1 MFFEMCAEEAE
12 LYGMVK
18 SEVSERLLWP
28 QRLTYTGLQFVFS
41 LASPSVLI
49 CKMGSWKNLVK

>member
-18 SEVSERLLWP
+18 SEVSKAPMAPEADVHWP
-28 QRLTYTGLQFVFS
+28 TVCIQPR
-41 LASPSVLI
+41 
-49 CKMGSWKNLVK
+49 